1 MILTLIDLSLLL
13 LLVVVAV
20 AVVRTKDL
28 FASTMLLGIYS
39 LLTAS
44 IFVTL
49 DAVDVA
55 FTEAAVGAGISTI
68 LALST
73 LSLTDRK
80 EKAHSRSPLIPL
92 IVCGITGGA
101 LVYGTFDMPRFG
113 DPDAPIHQHV
123 APHYLEASAEEID
136 IPNVFESLD
145 LCSINDQGTLG
156 LYYLARF
163 WDKYRRLAFEYYD
176 TTLAKTE
183 FELDIKLAALVG
195 VNLQVLMAKAL
206 EFMSSFNAFEAWVDS
221 HVGSISTDAIDRF
234 NGECTKFQ
242 VQ

>member
-1 MILTLIDLSLLL
+1 MILTLIDLTLLL

-28 FASTMLLGIYS
+28 FAATMLLGIYS

-73 LSLTDRK
+73 LSLTARK
-80 EKAHSRSPLIPL
+80 EKAHSRSPLVPL
-92 IVCGITGGA
+92 IVCLVTGSA

-113 DPDAPIHQHV
+113 DPEAPIHQHV

-136 IPNVFESLD
+136 IPNVVTSVLASYRGFDTLGETVVVFTALIAVLLLLGGRKSED
-145 LCSINDQGTLG
+145 NDQKEQKDDG
-156 LYYLARF
+156 A
-163 WDKYRRLAFEYYD
+163 
-176 TTLAKTE
+176 
-183 FELDIKLAALVG
+183 
-195 VNLQVLMAKAL
+195 
-206 EFMSSFNAFEAWVDS
+206 
-221 HVGSISTDAIDRF
+221 IS
-234 NGECTKFQ
+234 
-242 VQ
+242 